1 MSSGLGRLR
10 GVLLAAALG
19 ALALL
24 ALRVALFRPLPVAG
38 ALPGDGYVRVPAV
51 VHVHTTFSDGGGSAA
66 EAIAAAREAGVA
78 VLGIT
83 DHNNVDARPFEG
95 YHDGVLVLVGSELS
109 TPGGHVL
116 GVGFDRDP
124 AFRFAGDALDA
135 LDDVRHLG
143 GAAFAAHPFSPR
155 ADLRFRDLQLP
166 GPWGLELLNGDAD
179 ARRAGPRLLLTA
191 ASYRLNASY
200 ALLSGM
206 PPIDEALAR
215 WDTLLAERDVPGLA
229 GADAHSRLAVTRSV
243 ALRFPSYQ
251 ALFRQA
257 RNHLLLREP
266 LSGDAAVDR
275 AAVLD
280 ALRAGRFYLGV
291 DALAPADGF
300 SFTVED
306 ASGRRVTMG
315 DHVVPAGP
323 LVARAGGRVP
333 PGARIVL
340 KRDGAAVGESVG
352 SLERTVSGPGVYRV
366 EAWLPGW
373 PVPWVVTN
381 PIYVFD
387 AATLEAR
394 RSRAEWP
401 ALSSTPAETAPLH
414 FTAQPAFTA
423 EHDPVSKMDGPVAT
437 AGEGPGGGA
446 AFRLPFDLAVPNVS
460 QPFTWC
466 ALVNRETRDLSGW
479 KGLRLRLRAD
489 GEYRLWVQ
497 LRDPNPAS
505 ADEGLEWWMASA
517 RTASEWTDVE
527 LPFERFRTLNP
538 KSDGRLDLDQVR
550 ALVFVLDHA
559 TVKPGTRGVIWLAD
573 VSAYR

>member
-19 ALALL
+19 VLALL

-51 VHVHTTFSDGGGSAA
+51 VHVHTTFSDGGGSPA

-116 GVGFDRDP
+116 GIGFDRDP

-266 LSGDAAVDR
+266 LRGDAAADR

-300 SFTVED
+300 SF
-306 ASGRRVTMG
+306 SRR
-315 DHVVPAGP
+315 
-323 LVARAGGRVP
+323 GRVGAAASRWETTSLP
-333 PGARIVL
+333 PGR
-340 KRDGAAVGESVG
+340 S
-352 SLERTVSGPGVYRV
+352 SPGP
-366 EAWLPGW
+366 A
-373 PVPWVVTN
+373 
-381 PIYVFD
+381 
-387 AATLEAR
+387 
-394 RSRAEWP
+394 
-401 ALSSTPAETAPLH
+401 
-414 FTAQPAFTA
+414 
-423 EHDPVSKMDGPVAT
+423 
-437 AGEGPGGGA
+437 A
-446 AFRLPFDLAVPNVS
+446 AFR
-460 QPFTWC
+460 
-466 ALVNRETRDLSGW
+466 R
-479 KGLRLRLRAD
+479 
-489 GEYRLWVQ
+489 
-497 LRDPNPAS
+497 
-505 ADEGLEWWMASA
+505 
-517 RTASEWTDVE
+517 
-527 LPFERFRTLNP
+527 
-538 KSDGRLDLDQVR
+538 GR
-550 ALVFVLDHA
+550 
-559 TVKPGTRGVIWLAD
+559 G
-573 VSAYR
+573 SS